1 MDTSFFRRGL
11 IGLSVLMICMPST
24 AAAMSCVLQQDG
36 DARVLTADGK
46 EVVIPVGPFGVPFAN
61 CLGLK
66 VAEGEVTLITMATEH
81 TRSSNHYEAGQTV
94 TPESLTAQGGESS
107 FWGLGVLSEI
117 LSGTATESQGVSR
130 GAKATA
136 VAFQQYLSG
145 KILKRSSMTQ
155 YDLRPL
161 EGSTVSDLS
170 FVTKNAQ
177 RLAAHGATLQQGILT
192 VAPNAFESG
201 RTYLWKAKIEGVEVS
216 GEIQVADE
224 DTAPGLREEVEK
236 ALSAHRPPNEL
247 LALAT
252 RLWEKRFG
260 LDSLAVAQRW
270 LAPSGDSY

>member
-1 MDTSFFRRGL
+1 MGL
-11 IGLSVLMICMPST
+11 TVLMICMPSS
-24 AAAMSCVLQQDG
+24 AATMSCVLQQDG
-36 DARVLTADGK
+36 DARVVTSDGK
-46 EVVIPVGPFGVPFAN
+46 EVVIPEGPLGVPFAN

-66 VAEGEVTLITMATEH
+66 VTEGEVTLITMTAEH
-81 TRSSNHYEAGQTV
+81 TRHSNRYEAGQSV
-94 TPESLTAQGGESS
+94 TLESLTAQGGESS
-107 FWGLGVLSEI
+107 FWGLGILAEI

-130 GAKATA
+130 GAKATPA
-136 VAFQQYLSG
+136 AIQQYLSG

-161 EGSTVSDLS
+161 GGSTVSDLS

-224 DTAPGLREEVEK
+224 DTAPSGVRPGISTGT
-236 ALSAHRPPNEL
+236 APRRPP
-247 LALAT
+247 
-252 RLWEKRFG
+252 
-260 LDSLAVAQRW
+260 
-270 LAPSGDSY
+270 P

>member
-1 MDTSFFRRGL
+1 MGL
-11 IGLSVLMICMPST
+11 TVLMICMPSS
-24 AAAMSCVLQQDG
+24 AATMSCVLQQDG
-36 DARVLTADGK
+36 DARVVTSDGK
-46 EVVIPVGPFGVPFAN
+46 EVVIPEGPFGVPFAN

-66 VAEGEVTLITMATEH
+66 VTEGEVTLITMTAEH
-81 TRSSNHYEAGQTV
+81 TRHSNRYEAGQSV
-94 TPESLTAQGGESS
+94 TLESLTAQGGESS
-107 FWGLGVLSEI
+107 FWGLGILAEI

-130 GAKATA
+130 GAKATPA
-136 VAFQQYLSG
+136 AIQQYLSG

-161 EGSTVSDLS
+161 GGSTVSDLS

-236 ALSAHRPPNEL
+236 ALSAPRPPNEL

-252 RLWEKRFG
+252 RLWEKRFA

-270 LAPSGDSY
+270 LAPSGG